1 MKKLVL
7 LTLGLGIFAVSC
19 GTKEPQ
25 MSSGNKDSIAVDKS
39 VKATPSTTDTMKTKM
54 ANPDSIK
61 MKTDTMK
68 APATR

>member
-1 MKKLVL
+1 MKKFL
-7 LTLGLGIFAVSC
+7 LLSLGLGIFAVSC

-25 MSSGNKDSIAVDKS
+25 MSSGNTDSTAVDQS
-39 VKATPSTTDTMKTKM
+39 VKASPSTTDTMTTKM